1 MDFKKLAPWNWFK
14 TEEEESE
21 GIIPIRRGASQLSR
35 PNQQSAGHPL
45 KELHQEM
52 NRLFDDMLHGFA
64 PFFPTPLTAATL
76 IKPQVDIRATE
87 KEYTVSAE
95 IPGVDEK
102 DIAIEVNES
111 TLIIRGEKR
120 QDKEEKETNYY
131 RIERSFGSFQRVL
144 SLPKDGDTDAIRA
157 HFKNGVLTITIPR
170 KAQEKSSVR
179 RIEIHD
185 V

>member
-14 TEEEESE
+14 TEEEENE
-21 GIIPIRRGASQLSR
+21 GIIPIRRGASQLR
-35 PNQQSAGHPL
+35 QPNEEAIRHPL

-52 NRLFDDMLHGFA
+52 DRLFDDMLRGFA
-64 PFFPTPLTAATL
+64 PFFPTPLSAATL

-102 DIAIEVNES
+102 DISIEVNNS
-111 TLIIRGEKR
+111 TLTIRGEKR

-131 RIERSFGSFQRVL
+131 RIERSYGAFQRIL
-144 SLPKDGDTDAIRA
+144 SLPGDGDTDAIRA

-170 KAQEKSSVR
+170 KAQEKSAVR
-179 RIEIHD
+179 QIEIHD
-185 V
+185 A